1 VGTRNITINYQ
12 LKENI
17 MKKIPT
23 ILAVDDQPVN
33 LRILKKRLLL
43 ENYPIITADNGKA
56 AMKIIEKNKPDLI
69 LLDVMMPE
77 MSGFEVC
84 TILKSDPKTRSI
96 PIIFLTAKA
105 EPEDIVTGFNLG
117 AVDYISKPFNH
128 AELISRIKTHTEL
141 KRLQDNLE
149 QAVADRTSKL
159 NNALDELRGAHYE
172 TIKRLARAADYRDNE
187 TGMHILRMSHYSRIL
202 GKAMGMSEQECDQLQ
217 HASAV
222 HDIGKIGISDNI
234 LLKPGKLDKVEFEVI
249 KTHSAIGA
257 ALLSDIDSDLCRLAE
272 KIALTHHEKWNGTG
286 YPNGLAGT
294 DIPLEGRIAA
304 VADVFDALTSV
315 RPYKKSWS
323 VEDAINLLIKEKG
336 LHFDPEIV
344 DLFVEN
350 KEEIL
355 AIKEKYADKSAG

>member
-1 VGTRNITINYQ
+1 MGNN
-12 LKENI
+12 
-17 MKKIPT
+17 PT

-33 LRILKKRLLL
+33 LKILKKRLLI
-43 ENYPIITADNGKA
+43 ENYPILTANNGKQA
-56 AMKIIEKNKPDLI
+56 LKMIEESKPDLI

-84 TILKSDPKTRSI
+84 KILKSNPETRSI

-105 EPEDIVTGFNLG
+105 EPEDIVEGFNLG
-117 AVDYISKPFNH
+117 AVDYVSKPFNH
-128 AELISRIKTHTEL
+128 TELISRIKTHTEL
-141 KRLQDNLE
+141 KRLQSNLE
-149 QAVADRTSKL
+149 QAVEERTKQL

-187 TGMHILRMSHYSRIL
+187 TGMHIFRMSHYSRIL
-202 GKAMGMSEQECDQLQ
+202 GEAMGMSDEESEQLQ

-222 HDIGKIGISDNI
+222 HDIGKIGIPDKI
-234 LLKPGKLDKVEFEVI
+234 LLKQGKLDQEEFEII

-257 ALLSDIDSDLCRLAE
+257 ALLSDIDSDLCQLAE
-272 KIALTHHEKWNGTG
+272 KIALTHHEKWNGKG
-286 YPNGLAGT
+286 YPNGISGD

-315 RPYKKSWS
+315 RPYKKAWT
-323 VEDAINLLIKEKG
+323 VDDAINLLIQEKG
-336 LHFDPEIV
+336 QHFDPKIV

-350 KEEIL
+350 KSKILEI
-355 AIKEKYADKSAG
+355 KRKYAE